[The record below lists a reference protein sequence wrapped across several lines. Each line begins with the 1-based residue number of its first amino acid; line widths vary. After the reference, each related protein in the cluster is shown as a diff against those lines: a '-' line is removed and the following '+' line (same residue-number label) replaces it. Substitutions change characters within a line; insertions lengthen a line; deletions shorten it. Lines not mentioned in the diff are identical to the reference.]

1 MARIHITDTI
11 QDVIFKMSDGNLGAA
26 TVVFG
31 FLKDFHD
38 LTYIL
43 DCDTLGL
50 YGEKLYM
57 LWNDCCGRD
66 TKLAM
71 RIAQFASIDDIR
83 THINYDG
90 GRGFPFTEEELAAL
104 PK

>member
-1 MARIHITDTI
+1 MVSFDICKGNPGAVCFMVYAYNTD
-11 QDVIFKMSDGNLGAA
+11 SLGAEA
-26 TVVFG
+26 AFRRMDENQIVG
-31 FLKDFHD
+31 SM
-38 LTYIL
+38 
-43 DCDTLGL
+43 
-50 YGEKLYM
+50 LYM

-90 GRGFPFTEEELAAL
+90 GRGFPFTAEELAAL

>member
-1 MARIHITDTI
+1 MFKFINLCQGNPGAINFLMNAYDLNEARADA
-11 QDVIFKMSDGNLGAA
+11 IFQRLEDNDIAGSRM
-26 TVVFG
+26 
-31 FLKDFHD
+31 
-38 LTYIL
+38 
-43 DCDTLGL
+43 
-50 YGEKLYM
+50 YM

-83 THINYDG
+83 KHINYEG
-90 GRGFPFTEEELAAL
+90 GRGYPFTEEELAAL

>member
-1 MARIHITDTI
+1 MFKYINLCQGNPGAINFLLTAFDINEARAEA
-11 QDVIFKMSDGNLGAA
+11 IFQRMSNSGIAGAQ
-26 TVVFG
+26 
-31 FLKDFHD
+31 
-38 LTYIL
+38 
-43 DCDTLGL
+43 
-50 YGEKLYM
+50 LYM

-71 RIAQFASIDDIR
+71 RIAQFASIEDIR

-90 GRGFPFTEEELAAL
+90 GRGFPFTAEELASL